1 MAPDAS
7 VPTMPAWDPTV
18 CPTLGE
24 CTPMNAMLLDAPT
37 GIEFVGGGN
46 ERLIGVDTTTKEHV
60 VYWVDGVDVGFG
72 ELRRFDASYDRI
84 LVERT
89 GHHLGYGYN
98 LIACKQSHCEAWTG
112 YDGDVAVP
120 LPDELNA
127 RWTSA
132 GCVSGNGIGCL
143 DSDRHWTWSI
153 EPGIVTRPIVR
164 FLSLGDRDFIVL
176 DDDGALLRVKGGVV
190 QSIDPGTAS
199 DAGSPSRIV
208 DLAGGTVS
216 WQWIA
221 TTSDRRVLLGNV
233 SADPNTPA
241 RTLSCMA
248 GDLAWMS
255 WLTGLAVLDGQTL
268 RVVTAG
274 TNTCRKLDVP
284 FAPLGIGQTAGDED
298 AYFFF
303 DAHHLFA
310 QRNIVYIE

>member
-1 MAPDAS
+1 MDA
-7 VPTMPAWDPTV
+7 T
-18 CPTLGE
+18 
-24 CTPMNAMLLDAPT
+24 LLDAPA

-72 ELRRFDASYDRI
+72 ELRRFDPSYDRI

-89 GHHLGYGYN
+89 GHHLVYRYD
-98 LIACKQSHCEAWTG
+98 LVACKQSHCEAWTA
-112 YDGDVAVP
+112 YDGDVALS

-127 RWTSA
+127 RWMSA
-132 GCVSGNGIGCL
+132 GCISGNGMGCL
-143 DSDRHWTWSI
+143 DSDGHWTWSI

-164 FLSLGDRDFIVL
+164 FLPLGDRDFLVL
-176 DDDGALLRVKGGVV
+176 DDDGALLRVKDGVV
-190 QSIDPGTAS
+190 HSIDPGNTVGGEDAG

-208 DLAGGTVS
+208 DLAGGTVT

-233 SADPNTPA
+233 SAEPNEPA
-241 RTLSCMA
+241 RTLSCTA

-274 TNTCRKLDVP
+274 ASACQKLDVP
-284 FAPLGIGQTAGDED
+284 FAPLGVGQTAGDED

-303 DAHHLFA
+303 DTHHLFA